1 MTQLQK
7 AGALIIKDKKLMIV
21 KPHGKPFFI
30 NPGGKYETGES
41 AEACLE
47 RELKEEL
54 NVKLISYKH
63 YKTYDITKT
72 AHNYHSL
79 SLELYH
85 VSIEGNSKPSAE
97 IEKIEWLGIED
108 FKNKKFNLVASFY
121 TYMPDLIKDNLL

>member
-30 NPGGKYETGES
+30 NPGGKYEAGES
-41 AEACLE
+41 AKDCLK

-54 NVKLISYKH
+54 DVELRSCEH
-63 YKTYDITKT
+63 YKTYDIIKA
-72 AHNYHSL
+72 AHSGLPL

-85 VSIEGNSKPSAE
+85 VSIEGEPKPSAE
-97 IEKIEWLGIED
+97 IEKIEWLSVED
-108 FKNKKFNLVASFY
+108 FENKKFDLAPSFY
-121 TYMPDLIKDNLL
+121 IYVPDLIKDGLL

>member
-7 AGALIIKDKKLMIV
+7 AGALVIKDKKLMIV

-41 AEACLE
+41 AEDCLK

-54 NVKLISYKH
+54 KVKLNSCQH
-63 YKTYDITKT
+63 YNTYNITKA
-72 AHNYHSL
+72 AHSGKSL

-85 VSIEGNSKPSAE
+85 VTIKGDPQPSAE
-97 IEKIEWLGIED
+97 IERVEWLSVDD
-108 FKNKKFNLVASFY
+108 FESKKFNLAPSFY
-121 TYMPDLIKDNLL
+121 IYVPDLIKDGIL